1 MIKSSKQILSEHE
14 IQLPLIYRMIVLPS
28 VGIQTHCA
36 KSDRRPV
43 APQNSCSYSNLQI
56 SSKGLFD
63 FHSLLF
69 LLLSSRKDH

>member
-1 MIKSSKQILSEHE
+1 MSEHE

-56 SSKGLFD
+56 S
-63 FHSLLF
+63 
-69 LLLSSRKDH
+69 